1 LKVNEESKD
10 RSLSR
15 DRPDDCIDLIARLPL
30 RVVFTLGC
38 KDDFNYW
45 NFRAR
50 TYPKRIDASTPKI
63 SIGEPLARV
72 DVQSLRRR
80 ILLNQW
86 VSSATIGRN
95 WLHGELTVAVHERAP
110 VASYQAPDGT
120 THYFEASGLDFLS
133 PIKYPALPNIS
144 LNDPSTSAK
153 ERVARLLTTLHDK
166 SSVLLE
172 NAQSFTVST
181 AGNGAVALGM
191 KVQISPT
198 RTVTIRWG
206 DGIDIA
212 LKIAIYQKLVT
223 LKENAKAQIFDLSD
237 PLSPITK

>member
-1 LKVNEESKD
+1 MKRVKIAHFPGIALTIALI
-10 RSLSR
+10 SLLAYLLGWSSLLAVKTISITGTSE
-15 DRPDDCIDLIARLPL
+15 PALIQSS
-30 RVVFTLGC
+30 
-38 KDDFNYW
+38 
-45 NFRAR
+45 
-50 TYPKRIDASTPKI
+50 IDASTPKI

-95 WLHGELTVAVHERAP
+95 WLHGELTVAVRERAP

-166 SSVLLE
+166 SSALLE
-172 NAQSFTVST
+172 NAQSFTVTT
-181 AGNGAVALGM
+181 ARNGAVALGM

-206 DGIDIA
+206 DGSDIA

>member
-1 LKVNEESKD
+1 MKRVKIAHFPGIALTIALISLLAYLLGWSSLLAVKTISITGTSESA
-10 RSLSR
+10 
-15 DRPDDCIDLIARLPL
+15 LIQSS
-30 RVVFTLGC
+30 
-38 KDDFNYW
+38 
-45 NFRAR
+45 
-50 TYPKRIDASTPKI
+50 IDASTPKI

-95 WLHGELTVAVHERAP
+95 WLHGELTVAVRERAP

-133 PIKYPALPNIS
+133 PIKYPAIPNIS

-153 ERVARLLTTLHDK
+153 ERVAMLLTTLHDK
-166 SSVLLE
+166 SSALLE
-172 NAQSFTVST
+172 NAQSFTVTT
-181 AGNGAVALGM
+181 ARNGAVALGM

-206 DGIDIA
+206 DGSDIA